1 MRKSIRS
8 ILSHLFN
15 FRHIDS
21 SCYRDKVSRA
31 AGRRAVGSVF
41 CSPFSKL
48 TVTSKL
54 RSVYRDSYIRQLY
67 RDGTTSH
74 RLPVPIA
81 IGMAKNSPTL
91 TLTAP
96 NQTVEQLALIVN
108 TETGSPR
115 AVVRKFN
122 LDRVNT
128 ANIPGSPLAR
138 LTNGLRAVIYQVLS
152 LE

>member
-1 MRKSIRS
+1 
-8 ILSHLFN
+8 
-15 FRHIDS
+15 
-21 SCYRDKVSRA
+21 
-31 AGRRAVGSVF
+31 
-41 CSPFSKL
+41 
-48 TVTSKL
+48 
-54 RSVYRDSYIRQLY
+54 
-67 RDGTTSH
+67 
-74 RLPVPIA
+74 
-81 IGMAKNSPTL
+81 MAKNSPTL